1 MLVVVSQIVVFPIV
15 RFEYEK
21 VLLAYFGE
29 IHYI

>member
-1 MLVVVSQIVVFPIV
+1 MLVVVSQIMVFPTV